1 MALQDTDLL
10 LVQRGTQSYKLT
22 GANAKSFIGGD
33 LQAVTDRGNTTTNG
47 ATFGGNVTSTAG
59 RFTSQRT
66 DGGDGAYR
74 TELSGDLTH
83 IVFANGDVKI
93 GSDVTDAATTN
104 IELNADGQIKAS
116 SSKVV
121 TEFTR
126 LVAASSSNTHSIL
139 KSAADGNTTIG
150 QIQCDG
156 TYHIGGDESTSNI
169 TLNADGSGSF
179 AGSVQSKS
187 WPTTGYQLEGS
198 GGLGLTAAAGTTG
211 NMIALKVDGTSVAS
225 ITGQGEAEFSGD
237 VTVGEILTGS
247 SDKSGVRTYEAGYLA
262 VQKEAG
268 DNTHLWLGYQ
278 GNAVKS
284 QINADGSASFSGGNC
299 EVSSDGLLRVKRSAA
314 NGSAGLVVYPD
325 NNFSVAAVAAIN
337 TDGSANF
344 ANRVFT
350 ADLVAGSTDYT
361 GPYFF
366 AGPTEIAL
374 NTNQSTPVFKVKDD
388 GSAVF
393 DARVSGSVSTIPNNS
408 AFALTDSNFWTAAG
422 GTWVNP
428 TEATPGQSGVIYV
441 QTEVNAFGNFWSF
454 PGGVTPTIPANSVV
468 PYYVESSNKIRLGLA
483 TEAFV

>member
-1 MALQDTDLL
+1 M
-10 LVQRGTQSYKLT
+10 
-22 GANAKSFIGGD
+22 
-33 LQAVTDRGNTTTNG
+33 QAVTDRGSTTTNG
-47 ATFGGNVTSTAG
+47 ATFGGGNISLSANGSATFIGTVKQGTFNGGQTTASG
-59 RFTSQRT
+59 SVFI
-66 DGGDGAYR
+66 DGGGVM
-74 TELSGDLTH
+74 TQFE
-83 IVFANGDVKI
+83 
-93 GSDVTDAATTN
+93 AATTAATN
-104 IELNADGQIKAS
+104 RAFVVYHGGNEQIEFKG
-116 SSKVV
+116 
-121 TEFTR
+121 
-126 LVAASSSNTHSIL
+126 
-139 KSAADGNTTIG
+139 
-150 QIQCDG
+150 
-156 TYHIGGDESTSNI
+156 
-169 TLNADGSGSF
+169 DGSGSF

-247 SDKSGVRTYEAGYLA
+247 SDKSGVRTYEAGYVA